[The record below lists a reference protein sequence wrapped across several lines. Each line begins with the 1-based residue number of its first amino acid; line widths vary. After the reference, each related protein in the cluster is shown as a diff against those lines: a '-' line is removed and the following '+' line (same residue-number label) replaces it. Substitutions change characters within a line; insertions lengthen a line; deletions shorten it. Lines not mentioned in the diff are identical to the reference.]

1 MAAPEVVLGV
11 TGGIAAYK
19 AADLCSRMVQ
29 AGCAVSVVLTHS
41 ARQFIGP
48 ATFAAL
54 TNRPVHTHVFDTGE
68 FPQGPHIGLA
78 RRADVLVVAP
88 ATAATLARCAQ
99 GLADDLLTTLYLAFP
114 GPVLMAPAMNCEMWA
129 NPAVQRNVN
138 QLRADG
144 VGIVDPAE
152 GWLSCGT
159 IGAGRMAEPGV
170 IWDRV
175 QETLRTPRRDRPR
188 PSSPA

>member
-29 AGCAVSVVLTHS
+29 AGTAVSVVLTGS
-41 ARQFIGP
+41 AHQFIGP

-54 TNRPVHTHVFDTGE
+54 TNRPVHSQVFDTVE

-78 RRADVLVVAP
+78 RRADVLVIAP
-88 ATAATLARCAQ
+88 ATAATLARCAH
-99 GLADDLLTTLYLAFP
+99 GLADDLLTTLYLAFS

-129 NPAVQRNVN
+129 SQAVQRNVN
-138 QLRADG
+138 QLRSDG
-144 VGIVDPAE
+144 VEIVDPAE

-159 IGAGRMAEPGV
+159 IGAGRMADPGL

-175 QETLRTPRRDRPR
+175 QDALRTQRRNKPR
-188 PSSPA
+188 PPSPA